1 MMGFGGGAGVKTLLE
16 LTDTP
21 SSYAGQALKLFKVNA
36 GETAGVFDLLLSFA
50 DWYSGGL
57 PTDFPWGF
65 EAPAPWTYDT
75 MPFFSPVIKNSID
88 QLEVYVIDRGTAFWR
103 YNIDTKHWT
112 KLPLPNYDGA
122 GCARSLAMSPD
133 GTKLAC
139 TSEQY
144 PASDGGRRISVY
156 NLATGIWTDSPQSPQ
171 LTDLGNGDTDSFVRS
186 LVWLDDDTIWAWAK
200 TATGAHRFKCLKYTP
215 STTTWTQYTNYHT
228 SSYAT
233 GRPAAIKA
241 DGTVV
246 FAGGC
251 GGTLQTYAKYTILT
265 DIYTS
270 AVVAA
275 GRQFVDGV
283 DQDRNRLW
291 YMHSTTGQAGYLNV
305 ETEAQVNSVFP
316 ANPQQSGV
324 GWLCHGFYG
333 VTASIQRARDS
344 EPSIMT
350 YIGTGMWK
358 LGQQVLTDYNL
369 VLFKKPADG
378 FNITAL
384 NKVSGFTIAI
394 PVLVTLVLP
403 AGTWEFFYPKN
414 GDYTKLTI
422 SGSELK

>member
-1 MMGFGGGAGVKTLLE
+1 MGFGAAGGAATFVE
-16 LTDTP
+16 LKDTP
-21 SSYAGQALKLFKVNA
+21 ETYSGQSGKLAKVKATEDGIAL
-36 GETAGVFDLLLSFA
+36 DLLLSFT

-75 MPFFSPVIKNSID
+75 MPFFSPVVKNSIG
-88 QLEVYVIDRGTAFWR
+88 QMIVYVIDRGTAFWR

-112 KLPLPNYDGA
+112 KLPSPNYDGA
-122 GCARSLAMSPD
+122 GCLRSLAMSPD

-139 TSEQY
+139 TSETY
-144 PASDGGRRISVY
+144 PASEGGRRISIY
-156 NLATGIWTDSPQSPQ
+156 NILTGVWTDSPQSPQ
-171 LTDLGNGDTDSFVRS
+171 LTDLGNGDTDSFIKS
-186 LVWLDDDTIWAWAK
+186 LVWLDNDTIWAWAK
-200 TATGAHRFKCLKYTP
+200 TATGAHRFKCIKYVP
-215 STTTWTQYTNYHT
+215 STTTFTQYTNFHT
-228 SSYAT
+228 SSYGT

-246 FAGGC
+246 FAGSC
-251 GGTLQTYAKYTILT
+251 GGTLQTYAKYTITT
-265 DIYTS
+265 DTYTTGTIN
-270 AVVAA
+270 A
-275 GRQFVDGV
+275 GRQFVSGV

-291 YMHSTTGQAGYLNV
+291 FMSSSNGQAGYLNV
-305 ETEAQVNSVFP
+305 ETEAQAGGVFP
-316 ANPQQSGV
+316 ENPQQSSVGV
-324 GWLCHGFYG
+324 LCHGFYG

-378 FNITAL
+378 FSIVAL
-384 NKVSGFTIAI
+384 NKVSGFTISI

-403 AGTWEFFYPKN
+403 AGTWEFFYPKD
-414 GDYTKLTI
+414 GDYTQLVI
-422 SGSELK
+422 SGSKLK